1 MSDDLI
7 ERLRAQVAYDEL
19 WPDRGNMLP
28 EEQLFD
34 EAANEIERL
43 ERELR
48 NAKRTLIAVLDTT
61 GPVAVPRTTLVAIG
75 GQSTFTVD
83 ETPQAGTEQVIF
95 SAKATTD
102 E

>member
-1 MSDDLI
+1 MSDDFTIDGL
-7 ERLRAQVAYDEL
+7 
-19 WPDRGNMLP
+19 RGNFDAYP
-28 EEQLFD
+28 EIL
-34 EAANEIERL
+34 AAADEIERL

-48 NAKRTLIAVLDTT
+48 NVKRTLIAVLDTT

-75 GQSTFTVD
+75 GQSTLTVD
-83 ETPQAGTEQVIF
+83 ETLRAHSQLAVIF